1 MWSTKGMGNKLQN
14 VSSMEYIIQTL
25 KTNILQNGKVF
36 TKNPKG
42 QKNNDEGK
50 G

>member
-1 MWSTKGMGNKLQN
+1 MK
-14 VSSMEYIIQTL
+14 YIIQTL

-36 TKNPKG
+36 TTSPKG
-42 QKNNDEGK
+42 QKNNVEGK